1 GSDKGNLWCLKA
13 DKHPKLLEHWFIP
26 GYKSKPN
33 GNVVACDEKNHLYA
47 MAASAIDAW
56 GCCMIAGDTK
66 DAQKGW
72 SDGANV
78 EDVRFNRD
86 GSLVAFALGDVVLVY
101 VTAILEKSNQV
112 WRENNMTYNDT
123 IKKALEGMQK
133 AVIKYGKNIKYKRR
147 SNEYEIQQNS
157 IFDNS
162 NQSFCSRYFLYGRAM
177 DMQKDYNITE

>member
-1 GSDKGNLWCLKA
+1 
-13 DKHPKLLEHWFIP
+13 FIP

-133 AVIKYGKNIKYKRR
+133 AVIKYGKNI
-147 SNEYEIQQNS
+147 NESKNIVKKVVFHDDNMQIFAGFADGKVYCSEI
-157 IFDNS
+157 
-162 NQSFCSRYFLYGRAM
+162 
-177 DMQKDYNITE
+177 K